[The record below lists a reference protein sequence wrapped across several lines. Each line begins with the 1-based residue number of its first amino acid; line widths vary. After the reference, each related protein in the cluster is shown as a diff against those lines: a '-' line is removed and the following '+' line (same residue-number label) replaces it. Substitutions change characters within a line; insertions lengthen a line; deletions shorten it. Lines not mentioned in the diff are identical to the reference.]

1 MESVAASEVSSFQLV
16 TGYSIRKLD
25 LQDLV
30 KVSVQ
35 PPVPVSFEGNF
46 SVNSDLGYY
55 ESPRTLQ
62 VTTRLH
68 DPKKVSSSHMQ
79 RTPTFLW
86 VLRQMFMATDV
97 TLPNANQLRDL
108 SMELEGRTLAFGHS
122 LWQLVDNYT
131 DKALF
136 NKGYTKDTA
145 PISIPSFHYVDAATL
160 IKAVKF
166 RKYMGNGNAKR
177 PPRMADD
184 EDNKRAEYLMYAQH
198 IQYLKTGKLAFA
210 ADFQGDDQWLTD
222 PQIITHPNLGAIF
235 TRGNIPP
242 RNWSE
247 IKGILDEDAIKG
259 SQVIDVDAEETPE
272 PGPYFYHYSSQYAL
286 DNFMLSQL

>member
-1 MESVAASEVSSFQLV
+1 MHVITDLTTARLILLV
-16 TGYSIRKLD
+16 RCICHGYSIRKLD

-86 VLRQMFMATDV
+86 VYKRDHAGIDV

-166 RKYMGNGNAKR
+166 KFRKYMGNGNAKR

-222 PQIITHPNLGAIF
+222 PQIITHPN
-235 TRGNIPP
+235 
-242 RNWSE
+242 WSE

-272 PGPYFYHYSSQYAL
+272 PGPLCPRQLYAKPIMI
-286 DNFMLSQL
+286 ML